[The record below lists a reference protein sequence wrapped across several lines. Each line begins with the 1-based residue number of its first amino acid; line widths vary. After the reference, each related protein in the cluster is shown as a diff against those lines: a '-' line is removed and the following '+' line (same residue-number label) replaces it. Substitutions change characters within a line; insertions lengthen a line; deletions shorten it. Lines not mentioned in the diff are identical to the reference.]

1 MYLSTELSTGDVD
14 KKYAPQNLYKSV
26 KKKKYF
32 FDFFIKNPKKY
43 QLIQNIYKI
52 LIITEKNII

>member
-14 KKYAPQNLYKSV
+14 KKYASQNLHKSV

-32 FDFFIKNPKKY
+32 FDFFIENPKKY
-43 QLIQNIYKI
+43 QLIQTKKI
-52 LIITEKNII
+52 

>member
-14 KKYAPQNLYKSV
+14 KKYAPQNLHKSV

-32 FDFFIKNPKKY
+32 FDFFIENPKKY
-43 QLIQNIYKI
+43 QLIKKKYKM
-52 LIITEKNII
+52 